1 MSSTKRPALPIFLIN
16 AKGQLFRLTRT
27 KPYLAEASPTNRT
40 IGPWLHS
47 VLSRTIMWTDAEAD
61 GTRKRSTRNGS
72 ARSSRRKTGSG
83 KRGG

>member
-47 VLSRTIMWTDAEAD
+47 VLSRTIMWTDVGEG
-61 GTRKRSTRNGS
+61 GTKRRNTRNGS
-72 ARSSRRKTGSG
+72 ARTSKRKTGSG

>member
-1 MSSTKRPALPIFLIN
+1 MPSTKRPVSPTFLIN
-16 AKGQLFRLTRT
+16 ARGQLFRLTRT

-61 GTRKRSTRNGS
+61 GTRKRNTRNGS
-72 ARSSRRKTGSG
+72 GRM
-83 KRGG
+83 